1 MLFRS
6 RKAMIK
12 DFLGKALFILRS
24 IRWGWGALFAVYGF
38 VTYAHLVKLFGSAL
52 LGAVAV
58 YLALLA
64 AAKLMKK

>member
-1 MLFRS
+1 
-6 RKAMIK
+6 MIK

-38 VTYAHLVKLFGSAL
+38 VTYTHLVKLFGSAL

-58 YLALLA
+58 YLVLLL
-64 AAKLMKK
+64 AAKLMKE

>member
-1 MLFRS
+1 
-6 RKAMIK
+6 MIK
-12 DFLGKALFILRS
+12 DFLARAVTLLKG

-38 VTYAHLVKLFGSAL
+38 VTYTHLVKLFGSAL

-58 YLALLA
+58 YLILLL